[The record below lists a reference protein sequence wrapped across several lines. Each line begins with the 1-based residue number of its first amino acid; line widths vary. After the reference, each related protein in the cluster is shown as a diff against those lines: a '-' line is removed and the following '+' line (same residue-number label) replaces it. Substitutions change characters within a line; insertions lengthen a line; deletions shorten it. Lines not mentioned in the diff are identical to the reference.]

1 MRDIRWLQVL
11 LAAVA
16 CVGLLVPAHAVQ
28 AADQSPPPPNAP
40 IPSVNAVSDVSLSA
54 AGLLTGRLVDRQGR
68 AISSTVTV
76 LHDDKIVSQV
86 KTDALGNFRIVGLN
100 GGTYRLMAD
109 QGVAVCRV
117 WAAGTAPP
125 GASPSVLIVAD
136 GRIAAGQLGLRYWLT
151 NHWVIAGLVTA
162 AVAAPI
168 IAHSNR
174 LDPDRK
180 GS

>member
-1 MRDIRWLQVL
+1 MGFVRWLQISLV
-11 LAAVA
+11 AVA
-16 CVGLLVPAHAVQ
+16 CLGLLVPAHVVQ
-28 AADQSPPPPNAP
+28 AAESAPPQPDAP
-40 IPSVNAVSDVSLSA
+40 IPLATAVSDVSLNA

-68 AISSTVTV
+68 AISSSVTV
-76 LHDDKIVSQV
+76 LHNDKIVSQV
-86 KTDALGNFRIVGLN
+86 KTDALGNFRVVGLN

-125 GASPSVLIVAD
+125 GATQSVLIVAD
-136 GRIAAGQLGLRYWLT
+136 GRIAAGQFGLRYWLS

-168 IAHSNR
+168 IAHNNR